1 MITFELAVSRTY
13 RNKEGYQAGKGYK
26 LNTSFQTEAHT
37 PESFIE
43 QVVNPGWP
51 YTMVHLKRSPQETG
65 AAARGVTTP
74 KHTENFISRQELTG
88 DDDSEAPG
96 VVEFW
101 LNDPF
106 FSQHGFAF
114 VESVNSIPGE
124 AEKGHPTIIFD
135 RPIIDP
141 VIYKAAAKALA
152 WKYPRLDSG
161 IHNLDRII
169 FNAQGARV
177 HLLGNI
183 CQWETFNR
191 EVLQPYLFHLE
202 EEKAREEARR
212 QQLQAG
218 RQELPASDDR
228 LEEYARKSIQGILD
242 RVATARDGE
251 RHNIIRWAGV
261 TLGGLKAAEWVKP
274 GLLDYIQD
282 DVLKAAQ
289 QAGGYNDAEVLRTF
303 EWGFTTGQGKPAEKP
318 VFYEPVH
325 TLGTAKTIHNN
336 VMNGFTLKP
345 YRLSAEAMAQRDRI
359 KAESKAQK
367 EERAA
372 KLAWRQQADSAVP
385 FLADEQPD
393 PEEVRK
399 VRRLF
404 TNAKKWA
411 EYCQAHWPDLDP
423 ERQRLIKLAE
433 NKEDRPDT
441 CGEEHWRILTDGTR
455 QRYTWTCGICDRCR
469 SLQVATY
476 RRALNEI
483 QGTIT
488 QGEID
493 ELKEALQAEAEAQGL
508 GGRRGEPAPP
518 LARVHGPLSVLTLES
533 AEERVNFI
541 RKLRRQGIRYRC
553 LPVERDGQGA
563 YDFIVNSD
571 EWGDPLGVM
580 ATDERL
586 KRWVIGYRGR
596 RASGD
601 LLPSLKSL
609 EARYREPLPWEVVL
623 PELDDAGQ
631 PVEEDIIY
639 LDLPSIGTR
648 AKLPQVAIDFEV
660 NSQDSLQAALLS
672 IHDEQ
677 VKILT
682 RRKVVI
688 YGVCSYK
695 RLYIRHKWL
704 SAILRE
710 FNARNEAIKAKQA
723 AG

>member
-1 MITFELAVSRTY
+1 MITPTTTRGISQLAEFNQWVVWRREPSKDGKLTKVPYNPKSREPEKASSTNPKTWGSYEQARAAMVGGCYDGIGFTLWPAFVPLVGIDIDHCIDEQGNLSELARGIVTLLDSYTEISPSGTGIRIFLFGDLPPGRRKHTQLGVEMYVTGRFLTVTENHLPGSPEAINHRTNQAAQLHRQIFGEQKPRRQPQKPSQVENLDDQALLEMIRKSKQGPKFERLWAGAWQPEY
-13 RNKEGYQAGKGYK
+13 PSQSEADFALVGLLYWWSGGDEGQTKRLFALSGLHRAKWDRADYQARIFEELSKGG
-26 LNTSFQTEAHT
+26 
-37 PESFIE
+37 
-43 QVVNPGWP
+43 V
-51 YTMVHLKRSPQETG
+51 RSPFT
-65 AAARGVTTP
+65 
-74 KHTENFISRQELTG
+74 ISSCKT
-88 DDDSEAPG
+88 DSK
-96 VVEFW
+96 V
-101 LNDPF
+101 
-106 FSQHGFAF
+106 
-114 VESVNSIPGE
+114 
-124 AEKGHPTIIFD
+124 
-135 RPIIDP
+135 
-141 VIYKAAAKALA
+141 
-152 WKYPRLDSG
+152 
-161 IHNLDRII
+161 
-169 FNAQGARV
+169 
-177 HLLGNI
+177 
-183 CQWETFNR
+183 
-191 EVLQPYLFHLE
+191 
-202 EEKAREEARR
+202 
-212 QQLQAG
+212 
-218 RQELPASDDR
+218 
-228 LEEYARKSIQGILD
+228 
-242 RVATARDGE
+242 
-251 RHNIIRWAGV
+251 
-261 TLGGLKAAEWVKP
+261 
-274 GLLDYIQD
+274 
-282 DVLKAAQ
+282 
-289 QAGGYNDAEVLRTF
+289 
-303 EWGFTTGQGKPAEKP
+303 
-318 VFYEPVH
+318 
-325 TLGTAKTIHNN
+325 
-336 VMNGFTLKP
+336 FTLKP
-345 YRLSAEAMAQRDRI
+345 YRLSAEAQARKERI
-359 KAESKAQK
+359 LAESKAQK

-372 KLAWRQQADSAVP
+372 ELAWRQQADSAVP
-385 FLADEQPD
+385 FLAEEQPD

-469 SLQVATY
+469 TMQIATY
-476 RRALNEI
+476 QRALNEI

-508 GGRRGEPAPP
+508 GGRQGEPAPP

-533 AEERVNFI
+533 NQERVNFI

-553 LPVERDGQGA
+553 LPVEKDGQGA

-580 ATDERL
+580 ATEERL
-586 KRWVIGYRGR
+586 KRWVVGYRGR

-648 AKLPQVAIDFEV
+648 AKLPQVAVDFEV
-660 NSQDSLQAALLS
+660 KDRESLQAALLS

-704 SAILRE
+704 SAILAE
-710 FNARNEAIKAKQA
+710 FNANNERIKAKQA
-723 AG
+723 TG